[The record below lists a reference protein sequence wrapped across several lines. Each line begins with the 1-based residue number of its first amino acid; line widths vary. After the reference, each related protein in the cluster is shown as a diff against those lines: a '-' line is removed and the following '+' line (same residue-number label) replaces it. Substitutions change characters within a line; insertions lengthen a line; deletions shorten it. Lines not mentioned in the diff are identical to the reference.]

1 MKQHNGKAKLIHIV
15 GGGFNQIPLVKKAKQ
30 MGYCVLVTDMNIN
43 PPCKE
48 YADYYEQIDT
58 TNKQATLSCAEKYR
72 IDYITTDQTD
82 VAVPTVAFIAE
93 KLGLSGIGYNTALKF
108 TNKYVMRSALQGKLD
123 EHIPEFYYFDNEPE
137 AENFCKGLP
146 ELSEYVVKPI
156 NSQGSKGVT
165 ILDHRYKQ
173 MLATAFSEST
183 DRGIIIE
190 KYIPGFEFS
199 VESFVKDEKVYNLT
213 LTKKYHYNTNPCLDE
228 RNTFFGDL
236 DLLLEKKIFDVNTKV
251 IKALGLPFGNTHAE
265 YKVKDRNIYL
275 IEIAAR
281 GAGGSISSH
290 IIPFLTGFDPLEAL
304 LKTLTG
310 QPFEVK
316 IQDYKK
322 KYAVLKFFNFF
333 PGKVKKIYIDKNLAS
348 NVLVFNL
355 NLKEGDYINPVK
367 DSRDRPGYFIVC
379 GNDRDDVLRKE
390 KMIESFV
397 QVEYFER
404 SLAVSQHS

>member
-1 MKQHNGKAKLIHIV
+1 MKQHNDKAKLIHVV
-15 GGGFNQIPLVKKAKQ
+15 GGGFNQIPLVQKAKQ

-48 YADYYEQIDT
+48 YADYYEQINT
-58 TNKQATLSCAEKYR
+58 TDKQATLSCAEKYK
-72 IDYITTDQTD
+72 IDYIATDQTD

-108 TNKYVMRSALQGKLD
+108 TNKYVMRSALESKLD

-146 ELSEYVVKPI
+146 ELSEYVVKPV

-165 ILDHRYKQ
+165 ILDHKYKQ
-173 MLATAFSEST
+173 MLATAFRESI
-183 DRGIIIE
+183 DRVIIIE
-190 KYIPGFEFS
+190 RYISGFEFS

-228 RNTFFGDL
+228 RNTFLGDI
-236 DLLLEKKIFDVNTKV
+236 DPLLEKRIFDVNAKM

-265 YKVKDRNIYL
+265 YKVEDGNVYL

-281 GAGGSISSH
+281 GAGGSINSS

-310 QPFEVK
+310 VSFEIK
-316 IQDYKK
+316 IDDYKK
-322 KYAVLKFFNFF
+322 KYAVLKFFNFA
-333 PGKVKKIYIDKNLAS
+333 PGKVKKIYIDKNLIN
-348 NVLVFNL
+348 NVLVFNF
-355 NLKEGDYINPVK
+355 NLKEGDTINLVK
-367 DSRDRPGYFIVC
+367 DSRDRPGYFIVS
-379 GNDRDDVLRKE
+379 GNDRDNVLKKE
-390 KMIESFV
+390 KMVESFV

-404 SLAVSQHS
+404 SLAIN